1 MNSKATM
8 QPLSNDVARRSE
20 RTVRGWWIVMLAVLG
35 LLSACATT
43 ETPQESS
50 PSALDSSSSPA
61 ELDEPTP
68 HDSTLTPDT
77 GGDMSIAERTVYF
90 GFDEH
95 SLNAQ
100 AQANL
105 DAVAQYMKDNS
116 GVQVKL
122 EGHCDERG
130 STEYNLALGQ
140 RRAQAAKDYLMQLD
154 IDGNRLPTISY
165 GEENPAVEGN
175 NEAAWSQ
182 NRRVEFILQN
192 E

>member
-8 QPLSNDVARRSE
+8 QPLSDSATQSG
-20 RTVRGWWIVMLAVLG
+20 RTVMGQWIVMLAMLG
-35 LLSACATT
+35 LLSACAGDKA
-43 ETPQESS
+43 P
-50 PSALDSSSSPA
+50 
-61 ELDEPTP
+61 DEPVQVDQSAPPSEVLPSDYGT
-68 HDSTLTPDT
+68 DS
-77 GGDMSIAERTVYF
+77 GSDMSISERTVYF
-90 GFDEH
+90 AFDDY

-105 DAVAQYMKDNS
+105 DGVSDYMKSNS
-116 GVQVKL
+116 SARVKL

-140 RRAQAAKDYLMQLD
+140 RRAQSVKDYLMQLG
-154 IDGNRLPTISY
+154 IDENRLPTISY
-165 GEENPAVEGN
+165 GEEKPAVEGS

-182 NRRVEFILQN
+182 NRRVEFVLQN

>member
-8 QPLSNDVARRSE
+8 QPLSNDLARRSE
-20 RTVRGWWIVMLAVLG
+20 RTVGGRWIVMLAVLG

-50 PSALDSSSSPA
+50 GNLPPSAPPPQ
-61 ELDEPTP
+61 DEPLP
-68 HDSTLTPDT
+68 SDALVSDPDT

-90 GFDEH
+90 GFDDH
-95 SLNAQ
+95 SLDTQ

-140 RRAQAAKDYLMQLD
+140 RRAQAVKDYLMQLD

-165 GEENPAVEGN
+165 GEENPAVEGS

>member
-1 MNSKATM
+1 MNSEATM
-8 QPLSNDVARRSE
+8 QPLLDSVARRE
-20 RTVRGWWIVMLAVLG
+20 KTVRGRWIVMLAVLG

-43 ETPQESS
+43 ETVQPGGDTPS
-50 PSALDSSSSPA
+50 PPA
-61 ELDEPTP
+61 PPPPEEIVPSDAIT
-68 HDSTLTPDT
+68 SPDT
-77 GGDMSIAERTVYF
+77 DGDMSIAERTVYF
-90 GFDEH
+90 GFDDH
-95 SLNAQ
+95 SLDAQ

-140 RRAQAAKDYLMQLD
+140 RRAQAVKDYLMQLD

-165 GEENPAVEGN
+165 GEENPAVEGS